1 MTSVTY
7 ADLVTLINNSG
18 LTVGETYK
26 ITDYPTF
33 KPELK
38 ARTINELWRDGVA
51 GNYKLLYNPFN
62 NDGEYDWVSSKGWVY
77 YLENNLGNSAWC
89 DWVNDASSLFNGTC
103 KNVQV
108 KPYIVSGVF
117 KLPQFSIY
125 NSNNLAIDGDNQSLS
140 VRKCNNCVIGAN
152 NAGTLEN
159 LNSVTIGDNN
169 TGLHLVNV
177 SSTKIGN
184 GNANVYLNQNVKGIE
199 IGNENI
205 DVNVSGSFNTIG
217 SFNQNVNIQGDAN
230 IVDTENIG
238 IAIKQDLN
246 DVSHSK
252 FVEIESAL
260 NKVSESNSIV
270 LKNSVGNKIN
280 ESRSVYLDSV
290 NNNDVWADNY
300 VFSPNPITL
309 PDGSVTEYNSGTPV
323 PFQRVTNATREK
335 VVKVVENMIPRQ
347 EFQTDNAGLV
357 INTVNEK
364 TKGSSKST
372 DSYFIG
378 NDGLWNTEGITTDAY
393 DITLIISKTDSQKV
407 YVSGAG
413 RYLNGNIASI
423 GYSWITPGFEAV
435 FTDED
440 GTEHTGPFS
449 VIVTESKKYYVSLI
463 EVTPGPVIPVP
474 PDDELWYVTSNDSVL
489 TPYSS
494 SFGARSITS
503 NTYSGGMGVMKF
515 DGNLTE
521 IGNWAF
527 YECSDLT
534 EVYFPNTLTT
544 IGEHTFDGCHLDNLY
559 LNKIESVGY
568 ESFDFNNQTTL
579 SIPETLTS
587 IDNNPFRSEHGN
599 LVITVDSNNTVYT
612 DGGGKNCIYNPST
625 YTLVTGGP
633 NTVIPNDCTTLGGWS
648 FSECYDLTTIEIPA
662 SVTYLDRYAFACDG
676 TGSLQE
682 LIVHNN
688 PSIGYD
694 CFMNQATGGVLKYTT
709 GVDPSQWLS
718 HLPSG
723 WTPQAI

>member
-62 NDGEYDWVSSKGWVY
+62 NDGEYDWASSKGWVY

-89 DWVNDASSLFNGTC
+89 DWVNNASSLFNGTC

-108 KPYIVSGVF
+108 KPYIVNGVF

-125 NSNNLAIDGDNQSLS
+125 KSNNLTIDGDNQSLS

-169 TGLHLVNV
+169 TGLQLVNV

-184 GNANVYLNQNVKGIE
+184 GNTNVYLNQNVKGVE

-205 DVNVSGSFNTIG
+205 DVNVSGSFNAIG

-238 IAIKQDLN
+238 ITIKQDLN

-300 VFSPNPITL
+300 VFSPNPVTL

-335 VVKVVENMIPRQ
+335 VVKVVENMIPRH
-347 EFQTDNAGLV
+347 EYQTDNAGLV

-378 NDGLWNTEGITTDAY
+378 NDGIWCTEGIVTDAY

-474 PDDELWYVTSNDSVL
+474 PDDEIWYESYNGNVVTVSDSDFNQNVV
-489 TPYSS
+489 
-494 SFGARSITS
+494 S
-503 NTYSGGMGVMKF
+503 NTYTGGKGVIKLAGELNVLYGTFRSYNFTKLWLPAKLYSIWGGALNYMKYLEELYF
-515 DGNLTE
+515 SDNTSHEVEMWNLRM
-521 IGNWAF
+521 
-527 YECSDLT
+527 
-534 EVYFPNTLTT
+534 
-544 IGEHTFDGCHLDNLY
+544 
-559 LNKIESVGY
+559 
-568 ESFDFNNQTTL
+568 
-579 SIPETLTS
+579 
-587 IDNNPFRSEHGN
+587 DNNTALHTVRIPFETTRYSYASAFSYCP
-599 LVITVDSNNTVYT
+599 LVYIICNNTT
-612 DGGGKNCIYNPST
+612 APTIP
-625 YTLVTGGP
+625 TG
-633 NTVIPNDCTTLGGWS
+633 I
-648 FSECYDLTTIEIPA
+648 
-662 SVTYLDRYAFACDG
+662 FA
-676 TGSLQE
+676 
-682 LIVHNN
+682 NA
-688 PSIGYD
+688 
-694 CFMNQATGGVLKYTT
+694 QANGVLKVPT
-709 GVDPSQWLS
+709 GSNYATWVAE
-718 HLPSG
+718 LPNT
-723 WTPQAI
+723 WTVQNI